1 MDIDVVAA
9 PPAGVEADVL
19 AFPVPE
25 PVVLPPSG
33 RELDRLVEGR
43 LGHLIEDG
51 ELKGSPGS
59 LTLLH
64 SDGQVPAHRVAAA
77 GVGAEGDVDA
87 DSLRTAAATVATR
100 ATEIGARTIAWVLE
114 ENGFPLAPAEQA

>member
-19 AFPVPE
+19 AFPVPD

-33 RELDRLVEGR
+33 REFDRLVEGR
-43 LGHLIEDG
+43 LAHLIEDG
-51 ELKGSPGS
+51 ELKGSPGA

-64 SDGQVPAHRVAAA
+64 SDGGVTAHRLAAA
-77 GVGAEGDVDA
+77 GVGGRADA
-87 DSLRTAAATVATR
+87 GAGSPPPAAANVAAR
-100 ATEIGARTIAWVLE
+100 GSGNWGRPGALGLE
-114 ENGFPLAPAEQA
+114 E